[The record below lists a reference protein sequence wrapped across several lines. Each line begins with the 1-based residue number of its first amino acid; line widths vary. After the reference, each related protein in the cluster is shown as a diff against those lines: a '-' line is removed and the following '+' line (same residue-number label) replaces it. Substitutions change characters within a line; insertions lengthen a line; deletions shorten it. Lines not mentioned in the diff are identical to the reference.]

1 MWPELGE
8 AIKNSKKIA
17 DEIERL
23 FKEQNSL
30 LKKDMATHKEKLL
43 AETDES
49 ISLIEE
55 EYRELSKNLKNHRKA
70 LEAKSNFLRRHNK
83 INFK

>member
-8 AIKNSKKIA
+8 TKKNSKNIA
-17 DEIERL
+17 NEIERL
-23 FKEQNSL
+23 FKEQESL
-30 LKKDMATHKEKLL
+30 LKKDIASHKEKLL

-49 ISLIEE
+49 ISLIEYE
-55 EYRELSKNLKNHRKA
+55 CKELINNLKNHRKA